1 MALSKLEQLKINL
14 QESKFPS
21 YTDEELEQLLEACG
35 GSVAKASWMGCLAK
49 SKEEGF
55 KKIEIGSIKLTNFDS
70 NYFEELAEIY
80 KQEYMQENTY
90 SGGGKYITHMTR
102 VDEV

>member
-1 MALSKLEQLKINL
+1 MG
-14 QESKFPS
+14 
-21 YTDEELEQLLEACG
+21 CW
-35 GSVAKASWMGCLAK
+35 AKA
-49 SKEEGF
+49 KEEGF

-90 SGGGKYITHMTR
+90 SGGGRYITHMTR
-102 VDEV
+102 VDEVW